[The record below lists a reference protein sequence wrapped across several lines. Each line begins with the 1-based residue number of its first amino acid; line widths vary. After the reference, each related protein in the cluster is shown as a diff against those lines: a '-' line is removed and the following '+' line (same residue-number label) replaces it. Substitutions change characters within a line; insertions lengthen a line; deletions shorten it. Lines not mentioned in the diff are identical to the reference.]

1 MNADNT
7 MLRHIDFALA
17 RRLEAAEAA
26 FGAEL
31 TEDHIWL
38 AGGCVASLGPGS
50 PLTHALGMGMNGPVT
65 SEDFCRLEAF
75 YWERGAAPNI
85 DLCPLADVSMIELL
99 GVRGYRPLEFNNVLV
114 RRITPE
120 DSGGLVMIPARDCE
134 QWSLTL
140 SRCFFGEE
148 NIPDELMVASRALFN
163 AKSSSSFLI
172 DHTAGCG
179 FMVQSQLATFYADGT
194 RTTARGRGLQSA
206 LIRARIALSAER
218 GCDLATA
225 STLPGSQS
233 QRNYER
239 AGFKVAYTK
248 IAFEMSKATP
258 ARNPSSA

>member
-1 MNADNT
+1 

-38 AGGCVASLGPGS
+38 AGGCAASLGPGS
-50 PLTHALGMGMNGPVT
+50 PLTHALGMGMNGSVT
-65 SEDFCRLEAF
+65 VEDLDRLEAF

-99 GVRGYRPLEFNNVLV
+99 GARGYRPLEFNNVLV
-114 RRITPE
+114 RPITTE
-120 DSGGLVMIPARDCE
+120 DRGGFAMSPTRDCE
-134 QWSLTL
+134 QWALTL
-140 SRCFFGEE
+140 SRCFYGEE
-148 NIPDELMVASRALFN
+148 NIPDELMVASRALFK
-163 AKSSSSFLI
+163 ARSSSSFLI
-172 DHTAGCG
+172 DDEAGCG
-179 FMVQSQLATFYADGT
+179 FMIQSGVATFYADGT
-194 RTTARGRGLQSA
+194 RAMARGRGLQSA
-206 LIRARIALSAER
+206 LIRARIALSAEQ

-239 AGFKVAYTK
+239 AGFRVAYTK

-258 ARNPSSA
+258 ARNPNSA